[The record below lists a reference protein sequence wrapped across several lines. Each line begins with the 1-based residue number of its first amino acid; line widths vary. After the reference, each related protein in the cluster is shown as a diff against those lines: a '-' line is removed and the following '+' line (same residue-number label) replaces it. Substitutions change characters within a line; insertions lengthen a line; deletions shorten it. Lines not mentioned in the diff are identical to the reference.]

1 MIHVCYGLYDK
12 TGHYSKFTGTSML
25 SIFENTAAE
34 VTVHILH
41 DNTLTQENINNF
53 IYIAGRYKQN
63 VKFYNVE
70 KICADKIQFLRDNL
84 SKYINSRFS
93 IGAFYRLLVNKK
105 FFQPDNVQKIIYLDA
120 DTIVNLDIAEL
131 WNYPLQNYTVAA
143 VPEMLA
149 TYNHM
154 IMNKYLITSGKV
166 NTNDYFCSGIMTLD
180 LNRINENFFNEGV
193 QWLAE
198 NLQCASPD
206 QDILNN
212 YFANS
217 YCKLPE
223 KYDAFVLALRIIKN
237 TTISDKIYHYAGNT
251 AITFDMKEPYNRLF
265 FNYFAKTPWFN
276 FELIG
281 SAYEFAQN
289 MYNEHRKFV
298 MQLSKILPGNE
309 RAFLTSKDNENAMR
323 IIFEV
328 TDAEE
333 VIISDDDGYFEKL
346 VESMKNSQGKKI
358 FFIISSNYSN
368 LKTQLNNAGFTDNKD
383 FVNALEFLSE
393 NQGTPFET
401 YPFLKAL

>member
-12 TGHYSKFTGTSML
+12 DGHYSKFTGTSML

-41 DNTLTQENINNF
+41 DNTLTPENHDNF
-53 IYIAGRYKQN
+53 VYIAGRYNQQ

-70 KICADKIQFLRDNL
+70 KICADKIQFLRENL
-84 SKYINSRFS
+84 AKYINSRFS
-93 IGAFYRLLVNKK
+93 IGAFYRLLVHKN

-131 WNYPLQNYTVAA
+131 WNYPLQNYIVAA
-143 VPEMLA
+143 VPEILA
-149 TYNHM
+149 TYNFM
-154 IMNKYLITSGKV
+154 ITDRYLLNSKKV
-166 NTNDYFCSGIMTLD
+166 NKEDYFCSGIMTLN

-193 QWLAE
+193 QWLTG

-212 YFANS
+212 FFANG

-223 KYDAFVLALRIIKN
+223 KFDAFVLALRRAKID
-237 TTISDKIYHYAGNT
+237 TLADKIYHYAGNT
-251 AITFDMKEPYNRLF
+251 AITFDMQDPFNRLF
-265 FNYFAKTPWFN
+265 FKYFTKTPWFN

-281 SAYEFAQN
+281 NAYTFTQKL
-289 MYNEHRKFV
+289 YNDNRKLLL
-298 MQLSKILPGNE
+298 QLSKILPGKE
-309 RAFLTSKDNENAMR
+309 RAFLSSKDNENAMR
-323 IIFEV
+323 HIFEI

-333 VIISDDDGYFEKL
+333 VIISDNDGYFEKL
-346 VESMKNSQGKKI
+346 IDSMKNSQGKKI
-358 FFIISSNYSN
+358 FFIVSAYYSS
-368 LKTQLNNAGFTDNKD
+368 LQAQLINAGFTENKE

-393 NQGTPFET
+393 TQGIPFET